1 LSDRLGQLTRSDF
14 AVHLNEPFR
23 VCSAAATH
31 ELLLVEANALA
42 AEEAAP
48 TLRAQFSLVF
58 RGPRSAA
65 LAQQIHR
72 LEHSVLG
79 ELELFLVPIEP
90 DAIGLRYE
98 AIFG

>member
-1 LSDRLGQLTRSDF
+1 LRDRLGQLARSDF
-14 AVHLNEPFR
+14 AAHLNEPFQVR
-23 VCSAAATH
+23 IAGATH

-42 AEEAAP
+42 AEGAP
-48 TLRAQFSLVF
+48 PALRAPFSLVF

-72 LEHSVLG
+72 LEHPALG
-79 ELELFLVPIEP
+79 VLELFLVPIAP
-90 DAIGLRYE
+90 DAAGPRYE